1 MYNYL
6 HKDNVGRVDIG
17 VCHNCILGHIARK
30 ATESVHAAAGEEA
43 GVVGVSLVA
52 LYAIVQCWEDAYS
65 C

>member
-30 ATESVHAAAGEEA
+30 ATECVTDGYSAGD
-43 GVVGVSLVA
+43 GLTD
-52 LYAIVQCWEDAYS
+52 L
-65 C
+65 